1 MLKIDYVASLEK
13 IKDEQHKQ
21 DLIHTRRNYVE
32 YAFSLD
38 DNWELVYLL
47 EEISSYNNEG
57 LVREI
62 IHTFQEI
69 KFMIIGSTF
78 YTYLTNYR

>member
-38 DNWELVYLL
+38 DN
-47 EEISSYNNEG
+47 
-57 LVREI
+57 
-62 IHTFQEI
+62 
-69 KFMIIGSTF
+69 
-78 YTYLTNYR
+78 